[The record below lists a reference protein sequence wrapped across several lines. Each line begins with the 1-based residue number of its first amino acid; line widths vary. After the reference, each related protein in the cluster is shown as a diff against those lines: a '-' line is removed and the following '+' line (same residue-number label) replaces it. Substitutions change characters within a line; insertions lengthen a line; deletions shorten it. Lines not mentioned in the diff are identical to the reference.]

1 MRRPLTL
8 PCLLCLLCGLAL
20 PAAAQLNLSLDL
32 TLPGVSIGIDVPA
45 YPNLVRVPGHPVYYA
60 PGMRSN
66 FFFYDGM
73 YWVYQGDD
81 WYASDW
87 YDGPWGRVQPQAV
100 PLFVLRIPV
109 RYYRNPPSYFR
120 GWGRDAPPRWGE
132 HWGPVWQQ
140 QRNGWDRW
148 DRRATPA
155 PAPLPVYQRRY
166 PQDRYPQPDRQ
177 RELRSQN
184 YRYQPR
190 DQVVRE
196 HFQQRPEPER
206 QAEPV
211 RPRGSNKPEPRP
223 NRKSDREGSRDDDR
237 DRGRDNNNG
246 RGQGQDNRK

>member
-1 MRRPLTL
+1 MRRPLT
-8 PCLLCLLCGLAL
+8 LLCLLCGLAL

-32 TLPGVSIGIDVPA
+32 NLPGVSIGIDVPA
-45 YPNLVRVPGHPVYYA
+45 YPKLVRVPGHPVYYA
-60 PGMRSN
+60 PAMRSN

-109 RYYRNPPSYFR
+109 RYYRNPPGYFR

-132 HWGPVWQQ
+132 HWGPAWQQ
-140 QRNGWDRW
+140 QRSGWDRW
-148 DRRATPA
+148 DRRAVPA
-155 PAPLPVYQRRY
+155 PAPLPGYQRRY
-166 PQDRYPQPDRQ
+166 PQDHYPQPDRQ

-190 DQVVRE
+190 EPVAQQ
-196 HFQQRPEPER
+196 HFQQRPDQ
-206 QAEPV
+206 QAAPMH
-211 RPRGSNKPEPRP
+211 PRGQDRPDPKP
-223 NRKSDREGSRDDDR
+223 NRQGNRDENRDGNREGDR
-237 DRGRDNNNG
+237 DRGRDGNNG
-246 RGQGQDNRK
+246 RGQGQDNKK